1 MKSKRLDIYVGLTD
15 RKHNRLENVKTI
27 RNEFSSYFTDE
38 RIDFTITDLIGG
50 YVLENGE
57 YMVEDSIKISVDGIS
72 DKEIIKEFT
81 DEVKKILDQESVLV
95 DLTDIEL
102 EYY

>member
-1 MKSKRLDIYVGLTD
+1 MKSKKLDIYVGLSD
-15 RKHNRLENVKTI
+15 QNHNRLKNIKAI
-27 RNEFSSYFTDE
+27 RNKFSSYFKDE

-57 YMVEDSIKISVDGIS
+57 YMIEDSIKITVTGIS
-72 DKEIIKEFT
+72 DKELIKEFT
-81 DEVKKILDQESVLV
+81 DEVKTLLNQESVLV

-102 EYY
+102 EYC